1 MKKTLLASLAWGL
14 MSVQAADVWVSDE
27 IEAPLREAPELNAS
41 IVTLLPAGQ
50 RVTVLD
56 SNDDYVQIQTI
67 DGKKGW
73 LSNYYV
79 LRETSVHDQLAPA
92 KKALATAEA
101 KVKSL
106 TKELTQKN
114 ALISRLENDK
124 AAVEKSAGEVAEQAK
139 TNAGN
144 AQKLSADNIMLQK
157 KLTAQSEKMA
167 ELAKA
172 LDTAKQKASSAR
184 TRYLSLVKVSENA
197 VDIDKQNRSL
207 QEKVVQF
214 EQEAQQLKNEN
225 QTLKAQLNTRQTM
238 ITALMI
244 FGGILVGYVLS
255 VMMPPRGRRSAGY
268 SASLWHCPCLTH
280 HD

>member
-1 MKKTLLASLAWGL
+1 MKKILFTTVALFLFTA
-14 MSVQAADVWVSDE
+14 QAADVWVSDE

-41 IVTLLPAGQ
+41 IVTLLSAGQ
-50 RVTVLD
+50 RVNVL
-56 SNDDYVQIQTI
+56 SENDNYVQIQTA
-67 DGKKGW
+67 DGTKGW

-92 KKALATAEA
+92 KEALAAAEA
-101 KVKSL
+101 KVKAL
-106 TKELTQKN
+106 TSELAEKN
-114 ALISRLENDK
+114 SLISRLETDK
-124 AAVEKSAGEVAEQAK
+124 AAVEKSAGELTEKAK

-144 AQKLSADNIMLQK
+144 AQKLSTDNDLLQK
-157 KLTAQSEKMA
+157 KLTEQSEKMA

-172 LDTAKQKASSAR
+172 LDAAKQKASNAR

-197 VDIDKQNRSL
+197 VEIDKQNRSL
-207 QEKVVQF
+207 QEKAVQF
-214 EQEAQQLKNEN
+214 EQEVQQLKNEN
-225 QTLKAQLNTRQTM
+225 QSLKAQLNTRQTM

-268 SASLWHCPCLTH
+268 SSSL
-280 HD
+280 